1 MLRQVITRRTSV
13 AGDDDGD
20 TLIEVILAVA
30 IVAVTA
36 VALIGSVLTS
46 ITSSGEHRTL
56 TLNDTYLKTYADSA
70 AQQIQRQNGPLFQK
84 CAPSYNIATPS
95 TIPSTYT
102 IGISSI
108 QYWNGTAW
116 VASCPGG
123 DPAQLITVAVTS
135 PTQITTSLAF
145 AVRDPNDLGT

>member
-1 MLRQVITRRTSV
+1 MRPRGAEARD
-13 AGDDDGD
+13 AGD

-56 TLNDTYLKTYADSA
+56 TLSDTYLKTYADSA
-70 AQQIQRQNGPLFQK
+70 AQQIQRQDSPLYQK
-84 CAPSYNIATPS
+84 CATSYNIALPS
-95 TIPSTYT
+95 TIPNTYT
-102 IGISSI
+102 VGIQSI
-108 QYWNGTAW
+108 QYWSGTTWAS
-116 VASCPGG
+116 SCPPTSSNP
-123 DPAQLITVAVTS
+123 DPAQLITVVVTS

-145 AVRDPNDLGT
+145 AVRDPSDLGT

>member
-1 MLRQVITRRTSV
+1 MRRRL
-13 AGDDDGD
+13 AEAADGGD

-70 AQQIQRQNGPLFQK
+70 AQQIQRQASPLFQK
-84 CAPSYNIATPS
+84 CATSYSVAMPS

-102 IGISSI
+102 IGIQSI
-108 QYWNGTAW
+108 QNWNGTTW
-116 VASCPGG
+116 VSNCPQGAPN
-123 DPAQLITVAVTS
+123 PAQLITVAVTS

-145 AVRDPNDLGT
+145 AVRDPNDKGP